1 MKAALVPHVHG
12 RWEVHEVPRPKP
24 NDGQVLI
31 KVHAS
36 GLCYTDIHQT
46 HDNAAKF
53 PWVLGH
59 EPVGEIVELGPGV
72 WNRRIGDR
80 VGVPWTQ
87 TGCGRCAAC
96 LRNEAH
102 LCNSS
107 IGTGVDL
114 HGGHAEY
121 LLAYADSTVLHGL
134 AYEQAAPIFCA
145 GYTVW
150 SGIRMAEPQIGERIA
165 VLGIGGLGHLALQYA
180 RAAGFDVIAVTKS
193 ADKISLINALGV
205 ESVVSDGEAL
215 AKAGGA
221 DILLCTSNSYAST
234 ADAMRGLR
242 PNGRAMLLGIDHE
255 RLSLSWRLIAP
266 QIRVI
271 AVQMGPRAYL
281 YEALQYAAQ
290 GKVKAIIEEFPLS
303 EIGRAYDRVEGGQV
317 RFRAVVRPGISLD
330 RKTLS

>member
-1 MKAALVPHVHG
+1 MKAAVVPYVNG
-12 RWEVHEVPRPKP
+12 PWEIREIPTPKVG
-24 NDGQVLI
+24 DGQVLI

-36 GLCYTDIHQT
+36 GLCYTDVHQT
-46 HDNAAKF
+46 RGSAAKF

-87 TGCGRCAAC
+87 VGCGRCGAC
-96 LRNEAH
+96 MRNEAH
-102 LCNSS
+102 LCASS

-121 LLAYADSTVLHGL
+121 LLAYADGTVLLPEGL
-134 AYEQAAPIFCA
+134 SYEQAAPIFCA

-150 SGIRMAEPQIGERIA
+150 SAIRMAEPKIGERIA
-165 VLGIGGLGHLALQYA
+165 VLGVGGLGHLALQYA
-180 RAAGFDVIAVTKS
+180 RAAGFETVAVTKS
-193 ADKISLINALGV
+193 EDKIPFIHSLGIEL
-205 ESVVSDGEAL
+205 VVSDGEEL

-221 DILLCTSNSYAST
+221 DILLCTSNSYEAT
-234 ADAMRGLR
+234 VDAIRGLR
-242 PNGRAMLLGIDHE
+242 PNGRAMIMGIDHNP
-255 RLSLSWRLIAP
+255 LALSWRLIAP

-281 YEALQYAAQ
+281 YEALQYAAC
-290 GKVKAIIEEFPLS
+290 GKVKVMVEEFPLAN
-303 EIGRAYDRVEGGQV
+303 IGTAYDRVVNGQV
-317 RFRAVVRPGISLD
+317 RFRAVVRPDIFKNG
-330 RKTLS
+330 